1 MESASQSFRLRSL
14 PPSQGGSI
22 SIVLSSVANWK
33 LGIGGR
39 EVFRQVLNSR
49 DFENRKGFGNTSETK
64 EIFNTSFFEKDCY
77 IKLSISFEPLYL
89 WE

>member
-49 DFENRKGFGNTSETK
+49 DFENRKGFGNTSEM
-64 EIFNTSFFEKDCY
+64 KD
-77 IKLSISFEPLYL
+77 S
-89 WE
+89 

>member
-1 MESASQSFRLRSL
+1 M
-14 PPSQGGSI
+14 
-22 SIVLSSVANWK
+22 
-33 LGIGGR
+33 
-39 EVFRQVLNSR
+39 FRQVLNSR
-49 DFENRKGFGNTSETK
+49 DFENRKGFENTSETK